1 MGVSAERNQDSYW
14 RRRALALAGVLG
26 GVALLAWAC
35 TGDTGEPVQNAGA
48 VESTSPPPPP
58 TAMPTVTVTVT
69 TTPKPLP
76 VSDGGPCKDTD
87 LVYTMSSA
95 GTSFAGSER
104 PEFEVMVV
112 NTGKGSCTFDTGSLD
127 VRITSGSDRVWSS
140 AKCRHG
146 GTGKKTLK
154 RGVPHVDTIV
164 WDRKRCDGGNPAR
177 PGTYVAELK
186 DKKAKKQIFLL
197 R

>member
-1 MGVSAERNQDSYW
+1 MGASTERDLDSYW

-35 TGDTGEPVQNAGA
+35 TGDTGEPVQNARA
-48 VESTSPPPPP
+48 VESTSPPLPP

-69 TTPKPLP
+69 VTPRPRP
-76 VSDGGPCKDTD
+76 VNGGGPCREKD
-87 LVYTMSSA
+87 LVYTMSSTA
-95 GTSFAGSER
+95 TSFSGSER
-104 PEFEVMVV
+104 PGFTVTVV
-112 NTGKGSCTFDTGSLD
+112 NVGKVPCAFDTGSLD

-140 AKCRHG
+140 AKCRRG
-146 GTGKKTLK
+146 GAGEKILN
-154 RGVPHVDTIV
+154 RGVPHLDTIV
-164 WDRKRCDGGNPAR
+164 WDRKRCDGESPAR

-186 DKKAKKQIFLL
+186 DKKAEKQIFHL